1 MYVDPTHN
9 WIQRIHVN
17 LLQQQLQMS
26 GSPLDLSTVSLFCAP
41 HGYCGW
47 HLSLGIFLSRS
58 LFDPQLLAQQN
69 VATYLLELWFV
80 EQIGVCRPQNCL
92 DSNVFPMCL
101 NVWFAFFCV
110 TTLRWQMKMKL
121 WVHQSGPSFP
131 KTHATD
137 FLCWHFVVKFRIL
150 DAWTK
155 NDGMLAHWNCDAWVT
170 AWCLDWK
177 RHDPNTQ

>member
-26 GSPLDLSTVSLFCAP
+26 SSPLDLSTVSLFCAP
-41 HGYCGW
+41 HGILWLTPFFGHIFVTLLVWSAVVGSTKCRN
-47 HLSLGIFLSRS
+47 LLVGIVIRWT
-58 LFDPQLLAQQN
+58 N
-69 VATYLLELWFV
+69 R
-80 EQIGVCRPQNCL
+80 VCRPQNCL